1 MNHLNITRFPEAEY
15 RWVEAMNTLCTNL
28 SYSGKDMKTILI
40 TSRYEDEGKSL
51 ISMNL
56 LRTLAGLRK
65 KVVMVDADLRR
76 SCINRSFRI
85 QYESTR
91 TNGLAQ
97 YLAGLCPM
105 DDILYETDIPNA
117 YMIPVG
123 RTVANPLNLLNAP
136 EMPTLM
142 EKLREE
148 FDYIII
154 DTPPAGIVIDAV
166 DMARHCDGA
175 LIVVSY
181 MRGKCRDITEVRDM
195 IRQTGCKVL
204 GTVMNNVEF
213 DSLSNKHY
221 YYSSGR
227 YAYNY
232 DYRKRYES
240 GETPPKKK
248 KKKHLFLK

>member
-1 MNHLNITRFPEAEY
+1 MNHLNITRFPETDY
-15 RWVEAMNTLCTNL
+15 RWAEAMNTLCTNL

-65 KVVMVDADLRR
+65 KVVMLDADLRR
-76 SCINRSFRI
+76 SCINRTFRL
-85 QYESTR
+85 QYET
-91 TNGLAQ
+91 TQNNGLAQ
-97 YLAGLCPM
+97 YLAGLCSM

-123 RTVANPLNLLNAP
+123 RTVANPLNLLNAR
-136 EMPTLM
+136 EMPELM
-142 EKLREE
+142 ARLKEE
-148 FDYIII
+148 FDYIIV

-166 DMARHCDGA
+166 DIAKHCDGA
-175 LIVVSY
+175 LIIVSY
-181 MRGKCRDITEVRDM
+181 MRGKCRDIAEVRDM
-195 IRQTGCKVL
+195 IRRTGCKVL

-213 DSLSNKHY
+213 NSLSNKHY

-227 YAYNY
+227 YASHY
-232 DYRKRYES
+232 DYRKRYDNPDDP
-240 GETPPKKK
+240 GK
-248 KKKHLFLK
+248 KKKHRFLK